1 MKVKVVLFASA
12 RDLLNQREV
21 ELSLSSSATVGEL
34 KRELTRQFPELTDL
48 VKRSALSVDHEFAVE
63 RDRLSEEAEVALIPP
78 VSGG

>member
-21 ELSLSSSATVGEL
+21 ELNLSSSATVGEL
-34 KRELTRQFPELTDL
+34 RRELTRRFPELTDL
-48 VKRSALSVDHEFAVE
+48 VTRSALSVDHEFAIE
-63 RDRLSEEAEVALIPP
+63 EDRLNEAAEVALIPP